1 MKIIT
6 PTEFDVEKKN
16 DLLYL
21 GRIRAADY
29 VWVHRS
35 GRDNSSANLECLA
48 RDLQGDILVTQTV
61 NDDDWSWANQH
72 LSGKVGMDDII
83 FVSAGDLYRDPAIN
97 RKARYISSELLAQIK
112 PQLEDL
118 GYVYAD
124 KYNGASLDEHGAE
137 STLLEEATRE
147 AADYVILESSSVQDY
162 TNAGFTEVQEFIAIS
177 SGRIY
182 KLKGKKQRMK

>member
-61 NDDDWSWANQH
+61 NDDDWKWASNY
-72 LSGKVGMDDII
+72 LSGKVGLDDLT
-83 FVSAGDLYRDPAIN
+83 FVAAGDLYRDSTIARPA
-97 RKARYISSELLAQIK
+97 RFISNDILEQIE
-112 PQLEDL
+112 PQLDSL
-118 GYVYAD
+118 GD
-124 KYNGASLDEHGAE
+124 
-137 STLLEEATRE
+137 
-147 AADYVILESSSVQDY
+147 
-162 TNAGFTEVQEFIAIS
+162 
-177 SGRIY
+177 
-182 KLKGKKQRMK
+182 